1 MRPQRGLQE
10 GDRTASGPSPQRR
23 AAAIF
28 RRWRAALSTQR
39 DKQISGFAARSKI
52 AAARR
57 PPLRSGRYRKKLGG
71 AGPVRLPSGDRRE
84 GRCCARPTPRRSII
98 MTTDRDDLEFSS
110 PHASSPTDRI
120 LTELQLHGHRPFQD
134 EPDPRPLPEANTIA
148 GAVADIF
155 DALIATLSETRLEPD
170 LDDLFWSTVNLF
182 HRAADRVQREL
193 DDNELAQKRCQKQQD
208 GSEIRSV
215 ELERLIAEGL
225 TLIERRNSMELFRDQ
240 AADHF
245 ERHTGS
251 CWRPRSGS
259 MVNHRT
265 MTAAMIDSRDFLAA
279 KRRSETEVLLPAGA
293 KIAFTGGLEFNDH
306 RAIWDTLDKVR
317 AKHPDMVLLHG
328 GSPKGAERIAACW
341 ANNRKVPQI
350 AFKPDW
356 ARYAKAAPFKRND
369 QILDVFPIGVIV
381 FPGSGIS
388 ANLADKAK
396 RLGIPVWK
404 FGGA

>member
-1 MRPQRGLQE
+1 
-10 GDRTASGPSPQRR
+10 
-23 AAAIF
+23 
-28 RRWRAALSTQR
+28 
-39 DKQISGFAARSKI
+39 
-52 AAARR
+52 
-57 PPLRSGRYRKKLGG
+57 
-71 AGPVRLPSGDRRE
+71 
-84 GRCCARPTPRRSII
+84 

-110 PHASSPTDRI
+110 LHTSSQTDSV
-120 LTELQLHGHRPFQD
+120 LTELQLYGHRPFQD
-134 EPDPRPLPEANTIA
+134 EPDPRPLPEANAIA

-155 DALIATLSETRLEPD
+155 DALIATLSDTRLEPD
-170 LDDLFWSTVNLF
+170 LDDLLWSTVNLF

-193 DDNELAQKRCQKQQD
+193 DDNEFAQKRSQKEQD

-245 ERHTGS
+245 ERYTSS

-279 KRRSETEVLLPAGA
+279 KRRAETEVLLPTGA

-306 RAIWDTLDKVR
+306 RAVWDTLDKVR

-341 ANNRKVPQI
+341 ANARKVPQI
-350 AFKPDW
+350 VFKPDW
-356 ARYAKAAPFKRND
+356 TRHAKAAPFKRND
-369 QILDVFPIGVIV
+369 QILAVLPIGVIV

-396 RLGIPVWK
+396 KLGIPVWK
-404 FGGA
+404 FGEGGA